1 MNVINRFLSLTTLV
15 IMCASISGCTRNAEP
30 VTETGF
36 CLDTI
41 VQITLYDNDG
51 LDSCRENIKECFT
64 LIDDYEHLFST
75 TIEGSDIWNINHADG
90 KPVVVSDDT
99 VSLLQTALHY
109 CQLADG
115 QVDLTVLPLS
125 ELWNFGSE
133 KDPRRPSDEEI
144 KDAASHID
152 YHAVLIDGNTVT
164 LSDPETS
171 IDLGFIAKGYIADR
185 LKEYLLSQDVESA
198 CINLGGNLVTIGNK
212 PDGQPY
218 RIGIQKPFAPE
229 GEIITAID
237 VTDASVVSSGVYERY
252 FYEGDTLYHHL
263 LDTAT
268 GFPADSNIAGVTIL
282 APLSVDADALSTTCY
297 FLGIDA
303 GMELIESLENTEVLY
318 ITMDGELICSD
329 GFPIPALLLPE
340 SSYNPPDSA
349 ATV

>member
-1 MNVINRFLSLTTLV
+1 MNVISRFLPVTALIL
-15 IMCASISGCTRNAEP
+15 MCASVSGCTRNAEP

-36 CLDTI
+36 YLDTI
-41 VQITLYDNDG
+41 VQITLYDTNG
-51 LDSCRENIKECFT
+51 VDSCKENIRECFT
-64 LIDDYEHLFST
+64 LIDDYEHLFSA

-90 KPVVVSDDT
+90 NPVTVSDDT
-99 VSLLQTALHY
+99 ISLLQTALHY
-109 CQLADG
+109 CELTDG

-133 KDPRRPSDEEI
+133 KDPCRPGDEEI
-144 KDAASHID
+144 EEAVSHID
-152 YHAVLIDGNTVT
+152 YHTVRIDGNTVT
-164 LSDPETS
+164 LSDPEAS

-185 LKEYLLSQDVESA
+185 LKEYLLSQDIESA
-198 CINLGGNLVTIGNK
+198 CISLGGNLVTIGSK

-237 VTDASVVSSGVYERY
+237 VSDASVVSSGVYERY
-252 FYEGDTLYHHL
+252 FCEEGTLYHHL
-263 LDTAT
+263 LDTST
-268 GFPADSNIAGVTIL
+268 GFPANKNIAGVTIL

-303 GMELIESLENTEVLY
+303 GIQLIESLENTEALY

-329 GFPIPALLLPE
+329 GFPLP
-340 SSYNPPDSA
+340 
-349 ATV
+349 